1 MRWGMVINL
10 TRCVGC
16 YSCVLACK
24 TEHFLPPDVVWNR
37 VMVFEA
43 EELNKQI
50 YPTLC
55 NHCKDPLCVEVC
67 PTGATQQR
75 EDGIVWVNPN
85 ICIGCRSCIMNCPY
99 QVRVLNEK
107 PREYFPG
114 QGMTPY
120 EEKRDRLY
128 PLQEG
133 TPSKCNFCM
142 ERIDEGMKQGLRPG
156 VDRDATPACV
166 NACPSSARIF
176 GDMDDHDSEP
186 SMALRIGRGYQLKP
200 EAGTDP
206 CVYYVTK

>member
-120 EEKRDRLY
+120 EEKRDSLY